1 MTTKSNI
8 CCLPLQFYMKFYVDT
23 ERGQKENDLLII
35 SPILGKQGWFYDRI
49 SKKEWYEYK
58 GQAFLLGD
66 GKQFVYELSIANTK
80 LLSQQ
85 EVKAY
90 RAVLHNNPP
99 KKLKRLITSILRM
112 DEEAKYL
119 IKNRRLAAKF
129 GLKVKKILQKHL
141 KTKGR

>member
-8 CCLPLQFYMKFYVDT
+8 CCLPLQYYMKSFVDT
-23 ERGQKENDLLII
+23 ERGQKENDLLVIA
-35 SPILGKQGWFYDRI
+35 PILGKEGWFYDRI

-58 GQAFLLGD
+58 GQAFFLGD
-66 GKQFVYELSIANTK
+66 GKQFIHELSIANTK

-90 RAVLHNNPP
+90 SAVLHNNPP

-119 IKNRRLAAKF
+119 IKNSLMAKKFALRAKKRL
-129 GLKVKKILQKHL
+129 QEYL
-141 KTKGR
+141 KTKGK